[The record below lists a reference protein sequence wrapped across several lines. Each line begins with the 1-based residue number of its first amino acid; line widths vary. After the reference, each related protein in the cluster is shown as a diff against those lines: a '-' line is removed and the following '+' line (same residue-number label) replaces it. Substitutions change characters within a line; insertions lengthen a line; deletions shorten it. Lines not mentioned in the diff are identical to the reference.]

1 VKRSC
6 LSTDADAAK
15 FDPMNRG
22 FFLLFLIVGW
32 ATHAIPLLSGEVKS
46 GSGFIFHPDG
56 YILTNNHVV
65 ADSTEH
71 IVILSNGNRVPAK
84 VVATDPNIDLAL
96 LKIPG
101 SNFPVLPL
109 GESRKISVLDTV
121 VAMGFPMFSTIGY
134 DVSAY
139 DGKIN
144 AIRQSEHAPLLQIDA
159 NINPGNSGGPLL
171 NDRGEV
177 IGVVVSKLNAM
188 QLAKSMGAIPERIN
202 FAIPI
207 DEARPMI
214 LMAYPSGFTPSRRT
228 TPLRDQEIFARSK
241 DATVLIL
248 SPKKNQTAEQT
259 PSPYES
265 QQNEPYSELLGGQ
278 NTRLVAMKP
287 SLLAFVQAF
296 IQSGASDRLD
306 SIMQFYAQKVN
317 YYDKGAVDG
326 DFILSD
332 LSDFRRRWPRREYQL
347 LDTPVARAGPESN
360 QFLVSYRVEYVLAD
374 RRKETRGISDVTI
387 QVQDDSGTYTVL
399 AIQEIIEKNGSQD
412 PRAW

>member
-1 VKRSC
+1 V
-6 LSTDADAAK
+6 STYADAPI
-15 FDPMNRG
+15 FDPMNRH
-22 FFLLFLIVGW
+22 FYLLFLIVGW
-32 ATHAIPLLSGEVKS
+32 AARTSLVLAEEVKS

-65 ADSTEH
+65 ADSAEH
-71 IVILSNGNRVPAK
+71 IVILSNGDRVTAK
-84 VVATDPNIDLAL
+84 VVATDPKIDLAL

-109 GESRKISVLDTV
+109 GESGKISVLDTV

-144 AIRQSEHAPLLQIDA
+144 AIRQSEHATLLQIDA

-188 QLAKSMGAIPERIN
+188 QLAKTMGAIPERIN

-207 DEARPMI
+207 DAARPMVR
-214 LMAYPSGFTPSRRT
+214 MVYPAGFTPSHRT
-228 TPLRDQEIFARSK
+228 VPMRDQEIFAQSK

-248 SPKKNQTAEQT
+248 SPKKVQTVEQA
-259 PSPYES
+259 PSRS
-265 QQNEPYSELLGGQ
+265 QSPQNEPSPEFLGGQ
-278 NTRLVAMKP
+278 SNRPVTMKP

-296 IQSGASDRLD
+296 IQSGASDRLE
-306 SIMQFYAQKVN
+306 SVMQFYAQTVN

-332 LSDFRRRWPRREYQL
+332 LTGFRRRWPRREYEL
-347 LDTPVARAGPESN
+347 LNTPVARAGPGAN
-360 QFLVSYRVEYVLAD
+360 QFLVSYRVGYVLSD

-387 QVQDDSGTYTVL
+387 QVQDDNGTYTVL
-399 AIQEIIEKNGSQD
+399 AIQEIIEKNDS
-412 PRAW
+412 PNP

>member
-1 VKRSC
+1 
-6 LSTDADAAK
+6 
-15 FDPMNRG
+15 MNRR
-22 FFLLFLIVGW
+22 FYLLFLIVGL
-32 ATHAIPLLSGEVKS
+32 ATRTISGLGEEVKS

-56 YILTNNHVV
+56 YILTNYHVV
-65 ADSTEH
+65 ADSAEH
-71 IVILSNGNRVPAK
+71 IVILSNGNRVTAK
-84 VVATDPNIDLAL
+84 VVATDPKIDLAL

-109 GESRKISVLDTV
+109 GESRKIAVLDTV

-144 AIRQSEHAPLLQIDA
+144 AIRQSEHTALLQIDA

-188 QLAKSMGAIPERIN
+188 QLAKTMGAIPERIN

-207 DEARPMI
+207 DEAGPMI
-214 LMAYPSGFTPSRRT
+214 RMAYPAGFTPSHRT
-228 TPLRDQEIFARSK
+228 TPLRDQEIFAQSK

-248 SPKKNQTAEQT
+248 SPKKVQTAEQT
-259 PSPYES
+259 PGRSQSPR
-265 QQNEPYSELLGGQ
+265 NEPSSEFLGGQ
-278 NTRLVAMKP
+278 STRPVAMKP

-296 IQSGASDRLD
+296 IQSGASDRLE
-306 SIMQFYAQKVN
+306 SVRQFYAQTVN

-332 LSDFRRRWPRREYQL
+332 LSDFRRRWPRREYHL

-360 QFLVSYRVEYVLAD
+360 QFLVSYRVGYVLAE
-374 RRKETRGISDVTI
+374 RRKEARGISDVTI

-399 AIQEIIEKNGSQD
+399 AIQEIVEKNDSPD
-412 PRAW
+412 P

>member
-1 VKRSC
+1 V
-6 LSTDADAAK
+6 STDVDAPR
-15 FDPMNRG
+15 FDPMNRR
-22 FFLLFLIVGW
+22 FYLLFLIVGW
-32 ATHAIPLLSGEVKS
+32 ATRSIPVLGEEMKS
-46 GSGFIFHPDG
+46 GSGFIFHPEG

-96 LKIPG
+96 LKIQG

-144 AIRQSEHAPLLQIDA
+144 AIRQSEHTALLQIDA
-159 NINPGNSGGPLL
+159 SINPGNSGGPLL

-188 QLAKSMGAIPERIN
+188 QLAKTMGAIPERIN

-207 DEARPMI
+207 DEALPMVR
-214 LMAYPSGFTPSRRT
+214 MAYPAGFTPSHRT
-228 TPLRDQEIFARSK
+228 ASMRDQEIFAQSK

-248 SPKKNQTAEQT
+248 SPKKVQTAEQSPGQSQSSQKE
-259 PSPYES
+259 PS
-265 QQNEPYSELLGGQ
+265 SEFLGGQ
-278 NTRLVAMKP
+278 STRPVTMKP

-296 IQSGASDRLD
+296 IQSGASNRPE
-306 SIMQFYAQKVN
+306 SVMQFYAPTVN
-317 YYDKGAVDG
+317 YYDKGAVDR
-326 DFILSD
+326 DFILND

-347 LDTPVARAGPESN
+347 LNTPVARAKPEAN
-360 QFLVSYRVEYVLAD
+360 QFLVSYRVGYVLSD
-374 RRKETRGISDVTI
+374 RRKETRGISDVAV
-387 QVQDDSGTYTVL
+387 QVQDDNGTYTVL
-399 AIQEIIEKNGSQD
+399 AIQEIIEKNDSLN
-412 PRAW
+412 P

>member
-1 VKRSC
+1 V
-6 LSTDADAAK
+6 
-15 FDPMNRG
+15 NRG
-22 FFLLFLIVGW
+22 LYLLFLIVGW
-32 ATHAIPLLSGEVKS
+32 ATHTVPVLGQEMKS
-46 GSGFIFHPDG
+46 GSGFIFHPEG

-65 ADSTEH
+65 AESTEH

-101 SNFPVLPL
+101 SNFPILPL

-144 AIRQSEHAPLLQIDA
+144 AIRQSEHVTLLQIDA

-188 QLAKSMGAIPERIN
+188 ELAKTMGAIPERIN

-207 DEARPMI
+207 DEARPMVQ
-214 LMAYPSGFTPSRRT
+214 MAYPAGFTPSRRT
-228 TPLRDQEIFARSK
+228 TPLRDQEIFAQSK

-248 SPKKNQTAEQT
+248 SPKKIQTAEQP
-259 PSPYES
+259 PSRSRSP
-265 QQNEPYSELLGGQ
+265 QNEPSSEFWSGQ
-278 NTRLVAMKP
+278 RTRPVAMKP

-306 SIMQFYAQKVN
+306 SIMQFYAQRVN

-332 LSDFRRRWPRREYQL
+332 LSDFRRRWPHREYQL
-347 LDTPVARAGPESN
+347 LDRPVARAGAESN
-360 QFLVSYRVEYVLAD
+360 QFLVSYRVGYVLAD
-374 RRKETRGISDVTI
+374 RRKEMRGISNVTI
-387 QVQDDSGTYTVL
+387 QVQDDNGTYTVL
-399 AIQEIIEKNGSQD
+399 AIREIIEKNGSPD
-412 PRAW
+412 L

>member
-1 VKRSC
+1 
-6 LSTDADAAK
+6 
-15 FDPMNRG
+15 MNRG
-22 FFLLFLIVGW
+22 LYVLFLIIGC
-32 ATHAIPLLSGEVKS
+32 AMHTIPVFGEEMKS
-46 GSGFIFHPDG
+46 GSGFIFHPEG
-56 YILTNNHVV
+56 YILTNYHVV

-139 DGKIN
+139 DGRIN
-144 AIRQSEHAPLLQIDA
+144 AIRQSEHVRLLQIDA

-188 QLAKSMGAIPERIN
+188 ELAKTMGAIPERIN

-207 DEARPMI
+207 DEARSMVR
-214 LMAYPSGFTPSRRT
+214 MAYPAGFTPSRRT
-228 TPLRDQEIFARSK
+228 VPLRDQEIFAQSK

-248 SPKKNQTAEQT
+248 SPKKTQTAEEISGRPQSPQNA
-259 PSPYES
+259 PS
-265 QQNEPYSELLGGQ
+265 SEFLSGQ
-278 NTRLVAMKP
+278 RTRPVAMKP

-347 LDTPVARAGPESN
+347 LDTPIARAGPESN
-360 QFLVSYRVEYVLAD
+360 QFLVSYRVGYVLTD
-374 RRKETRGISDVTI
+374 RRKETRGISNVTI
-387 QVQDDSGTYTVL
+387 QVQDDNGTYSVL
-399 AIQEIIEKNGSQD
+399 AIQEIIEKNGSPD
-412 PRAW
+412 P

>member
-1 VKRSC
+1 
-6 LSTDADAAK
+6 LSTNADAGR
-15 FDPMNRG
+15 FDFMNRR
-22 FFLLFLIVGW
+22 FYWLFLIVGW
-32 ATHAIPLLSGEVKS
+32 ATRTIPVLGEEMKS

-56 YILTNNHVV
+56 YILTNYHVV
-65 ADSTEH
+65 SDPAEH
-71 IVILSNGNRVPAK
+71 IVILSNGNRVTAK
-84 VVATDPNIDLAL
+84 VVATDPKIDLAL

-101 SNFPVLPL
+101 ANFPVLPL

-144 AIRQSEHAPLLQIDA
+144 AIRQSDRTTLLQIDA

-188 QLAKSMGAIPERIN
+188 QFAKTIGAIPERIN

-207 DEARPMI
+207 DAARPMI
-214 LMAYPSGFTPSRRT
+214 RMAYPAGFTPSHRT
-228 TPLRDQEIFARSK
+228 APMRDQEIFAESK

-248 SPKKNQTAEQT
+248 SPKKSRAAEQT
-259 PSPYES
+259 PSRS
-265 QQNEPYSELLGGQ
+265 QSPQNEPSSEFLDGQ
-278 NTRLVAMKP
+278 SARPFALKP

-296 IQSGASDRLD
+296 IQSGASDRLE
-306 SIMQFYAQKVN
+306 SVKQFYAQSVN

-326 DFILSD
+326 EYILSE
-332 LSDFRRRWPRREYQL
+332 LSDFRRRWPRRNYQL
-347 LDTPVARAGPESN
+347 LNTPVARAGPESN
-360 QFLVSYRVEYVLAD
+360 QFLVDYRVRYVLAD

-387 QVQDDSGTYTVL
+387 QVQDDNGTYRVL
-399 AIQEIIEKNGSQD
+399 AIQEIIEKNDSPD
-412 PRAW
+412 P

>member
-1 VKRSC
+1 
-6 LSTDADAAK
+6 
-15 FDPMNRG
+15 MNRY
-22 FFLLFLIVGW
+22 FYLLFLIVGW
-32 ATHAIPLLSGEVKS
+32 AACTIPVLAEEVKS

-65 ADSTEH
+65 ADSAEH
-71 IVILSNGNRVPAK
+71 VVILSNGNRVTAK
-84 VVATDPNIDLAL
+84 VVATDPKIDLAL

-144 AIRQSEHAPLLQIDA
+144 AIRQSEHATLLQIDA

-188 QLAKSMGAIPERIN
+188 QLAKTMGAIPERIN

-207 DEARPMI
+207 DEARPMVR
-214 LMAYPSGFTPSRRT
+214 MAYPAGFTPSHRT
-228 TPLRDQEIFARSK
+228 APMRDQEIFAQSK

-248 SPKKNQTAEQT
+248 SPKKVQTAEQT
-259 PSPYES
+259 PGRSQSP
-265 QQNEPYSELLGGQ
+265 QNEPSSEFLGGQ
-278 NTRLVAMKP
+278 STRPVTMKP

-296 IQSGASDRLD
+296 IQSGTSDRLE
-306 SIMQFYAQKVN
+306 SVMQFYAQTVN
-317 YYDKGAVDG
+317 YYDKGAVDA
-326 DFILSD
+326 DFIRSD
-332 LSDFRRRWPRREYQL
+332 LTDFRRRWPRREYQL
-347 LDTPVARAGPESN
+347 LNAPVARAGPEAN
-360 QFLVSYRVEYVLAD
+360 QFLVTYRVGYVLSD

-387 QVQDDSGTYTVL
+387 QVRDDNGTYTVL
-399 AIQEIIEKNGSQD
+399 AIQEIIEKNDS
-412 PRAW
+412 PNP

>member
-1 VKRSC
+1 
-6 LSTDADAAK
+6 
-15 FDPMNRG
+15 MNRR
-22 FFLLFLIVGW
+22 FYLLFLIVGW
-32 ATHAIPLLSGEVKS
+32 ATRTIAVLGEEVKS

-56 YILTNNHVV
+56 YILTNHHVV
-65 ADSTEH
+65 ADSGEH
-71 IVILSNGNRVPAK
+71 IVILSNGNRVTAK
-84 VVATDPNIDLAL
+84 VVATDPKIDLAL

-101 SNFPVLPL
+101 SNYPVLPL

-144 AIRQSEHAPLLQIDA
+144 AIRQSEHAALLQIDA

-177 IGVVVSKLNAM
+177 VGVVVSKLNAM
-188 QLAKSMGAIPERIN
+188 QLAKTMGAIPERIN

-214 LMAYPSGFTPSRRT
+214 QIAYPAGFTPSHRT
-228 TPLRDQEIFARSK
+228 APLRDQEIFAQSK

-248 SPKKNQTAEQT
+248 SPRKVQTAEQP
-259 PSPYES
+259 PSGS
-265 QQNEPYSELLGGQ
+265 QSPPNEPSAEFWSGP
-278 NTRLVAMKP
+278 NTRPVAMKP

-296 IQSGASDRLD
+296 IQSGASDRLE
-306 SIMQFYAQKVN
+306 SAMQFYAQTVN

-326 DFILSD
+326 DFISSD
-332 LSDFRRRWPRREYQL
+332 LADFRRRWPRREYQL
-347 LDTPVARAGPESN
+347 LNTPVARAGPGSN
-360 QFLVSYRVEYVLAD
+360 QFLVSYRVAYVLGD
-374 RRKETRGISDVTI
+374 RRKEMRGISDVTI
-387 QVQDDSGTYTVL
+387 QVRDDNGTYSVL
-399 AIQEIIEKNGSQD
+399 AIHEIIEKNDSRD
-412 PRAW
+412 P

>member
-1 VKRSC
+1 
-6 LSTDADAAK
+6 
-15 FDPMNRG
+15 MNRG
-22 FFLLFLIVGW
+22 LYLLFLIVGW
-32 ATHAIPLLSGEVKS
+32 ATHTVPVLGEEMKS
-46 GSGFIFHPDG
+46 GSGFIFHPEG

-65 ADSTEH
+65 AESTEH

-101 SNFPVLPL
+101 SNFPILPL

-144 AIRQSEHAPLLQIDA
+144 AIRQSEHVTLLQIDA

-188 QLAKSMGAIPERIN
+188 ELAKTMGAIPERIN

-207 DEARPMI
+207 DEARPMVQ
-214 LMAYPSGFTPSRRT
+214 MAYPAGFTPSRRT
-228 TPLRDQEIFARSK
+228 TPLRDQEIFAQSK

-248 SPKKNQTAEQT
+248 SPKKIQTAEQT
-259 PSPYES
+259 S
-265 QQNEPYSELLGGQ
+265 QPVPIAAERALIRVLEWPENATGCHEAELASLRAGVHPIRSIRPLRQHYAVLRSESELLRQGC
-278 NTRLVAMKP
+278 
-287 SLLAFVQAF
+287 
-296 IQSGASDRLD
+296 
-306 SIMQFYAQKVN
+306 
-317 YYDKGAVDG
+317 
-326 DFILSD
+326 
-332 LSDFRRRWPRREYQL
+332 RRWRFYSERPL
-347 LDTPVARAGPESN
+347 
-360 QFLVSYRVEYVLAD
+360 
-374 RRKETRGISDVTI
+374 
-387 QVQDDSGTYTVL
+387 
-399 AIQEIIEKNGSQD
+399 
-412 PRAW
+412 

>member
-1 VKRSC
+1 
-6 LSTDADAAK
+6 LSTDADASR
-15 FDPMNRG
+15 FDPVNRG
-22 FFLLFLIVGW
+22 LYLLFLIVGW
-32 ATHAIPLLSGEVKS
+32 ATHTVPVLGQEMKS
-46 GSGFIFHPDG
+46 GSGFTFHPEG

-65 ADSTEH
+65 AESTEH

-101 SNFPVLPL
+101 SNFPILPL

-144 AIRQSEHAPLLQIDA
+144 AIRQSEHVTLLQIDA

-188 QLAKSMGAIPERIN
+188 ELAKTMGAIPERIN

-207 DEARPMI
+207 DEARPMVR
-214 LMAYPSGFTPSRRT
+214 MAYPAGFTPSRRT
-228 TPLRDQEIFARSK
+228 TPLRDQEIFAQSK

-248 SPKKNQTAEQT
+248 SPKKIQTAEQT
-259 PSPYES
+259 PSRSRSP
-265 QQNEPYSELLGGQ
+265 QNEPSSEFWSGQ
-278 NTRLVAMKP
+278 RTRPVAMKP

-306 SIMQFYAQKVN
+306 SIMQFYARRVN
-317 YYDKGAVDG
+317 YYDKGTVDG

-347 LDTPVARAGPESN
+347 LDTPVARAGTESN
-360 QFLVSYRVEYVLAD
+360 QFLVSYRVGYVLAD
-374 RRKETRGISDVTI
+374 RRKETRGISNVTI
-387 QVQDDSGTYTVL
+387 QVQDNNGTYTVL
-399 AIQEIIEKNGSQD
+399 AIQEIIEKIGSPD
-412 PRAW
+412 L

>member
-1 VKRSC
+1 
-6 LSTDADAAK
+6 
-15 FDPMNRG
+15 M
-22 FFLLFLIVGW
+22 
-32 ATHAIPLLSGEVKS
+32 
-46 GSGFIFHPDG
+46 
-56 YILTNNHVV
+56 TNNHVV

-144 AIRQSEHAPLLQIDA
+144 AIRQSEHVTLLQIDA

-188 QLAKSMGAIPERIN
+188 ELAKTMGAIPERIN

-207 DEARPMI
+207 DEARPMVR
-214 LMAYPSGFTPSRRT
+214 MAYPAGFTPSRRT
-228 TPLRDQEIFARSK
+228 TPLRDQEIFAQSK

-248 SPKKNQTAEQT
+248 SPKKIQTAEQT
-259 PSPYES
+259 PSRS
-265 QQNEPYSELLGGQ
+265 QSPQNEPSSEFWSGQ
-278 NTRLVAMKP
+278 RTRPVAMKP

-306 SIMQFYAQKVN
+306 SIMQFYAQRVN

-360 QFLVSYRVEYVLAD
+360 QFLVSYRVGYVLAD
-374 RRKETRGISDVTI
+374 RRKETRGISNVTI
-387 QVQDDSGTYTVL
+387 QVQDDNGTYSVL
-399 AIQEIIEKNGSQD
+399 AIQEIIEKNDSPD
-412 PRAW
+412 P